1 MRIVLI
7 PSAELSYNSGSVI
20 YAKMLFEYL
29 LNNGHDVYM
38 LGNCVPQDIDEKYKK
53 YIKVGE
59 NLLFHP
65 VIDDRYVSDL
75 QYMKMYIDIVTI
87 ITEIYEEWNGIDVIN
102 AHYASINSY
111 AALHIKKILKV
122 PYVISSFGRDINIGL
137 KCDERI
143 KKFIMQSIPDAD
155 KVIVSEEKIGDEIRK
170 QVVNIRERDILAVP
184 MPLDE
189 RIFEESSLE
198 LQSTEEEK
206 IISTINSCF
215 TPEKGIEDI
224 LRAIASVKRKY
235 RCKLF
240 IAGQDDDENRV
251 NHARLCSLIEELNL
265 SKDVVF
271 LGYLSRA
278 EVGRLLEISDIFIDA
293 RRKGNFSSVL
303 LEAQFKK
310 CLTIASDNVAARKVI
325 TNEKNGL
332 LFEIGD
338 IEGLKKCIEKIF
350 ENKSISIG
358 IKKEMDIW
366 CDKCGK
372 AYRKEICM
380 QKIMEVFQSVKDV

>member
-1 MRIVLI
+1 
-7 PSAELSYNSGSVI
+7 
-20 YAKMLFEYL
+20 
-29 LNNGHDVYM
+29 
-38 LGNCVPQDIDEKYKK
+38 
-53 YIKVGE
+53 
-59 NLLFHP
+59 
-65 VIDDRYVSDL
+65 
-75 QYMKMYIDIVTI
+75 
-87 ITEIYEEWNGIDVIN
+87 
-102 AHYASINSY
+102 
-111 AALHIKKILKV
+111 
-122 PYVISSFGRDINIGL
+122 
-137 KCDERI
+137 
-143 KKFIMQSIPDAD
+143 MQSIPDAD

-338 IEGLKKCIEKIF
+338 IEGLKKCIEKIL
-350 ENKSISIG
+350 K
-358 IKKEMDIW
+358 IK
-366 CDKCGK
+366 
-372 AYRKEICM
+372 
-380 QKIMEVFQSVKDV
+380 VFQSGN

>member
-1 MRIVLI
+1 M
-7 PSAELSYNSGSVI
+7 
-20 YAKMLFEYL
+20 
-29 LNNGHDVYM
+29 
-38 LGNCVPQDIDEKYKK
+38 
-53 YIKVGE
+53 
-59 NLLFHP
+59 
-65 VIDDRYVSDL
+65 
-75 QYMKMYIDIVTI
+75 
-87 ITEIYEEWNGIDVIN
+87 
-102 AHYASINSY
+102 
-111 AALHIKKILKV
+111 
-122 PYVISSFGRDINIGL
+122 
-137 KCDERI
+137 
-143 KKFIMQSIPDAD
+143 
-155 KVIVSEEKIGDEIRK
+155 
-170 QVVNIRERDILAVP
+170 
-184 MPLDE
+184 
-189 RIFEESSLE
+189 
-198 LQSTEEEK
+198 
-206 IISTINSCF
+206 
-215 TPEKGIEDI
+215 
-224 LRAIASVKRKY
+224 
-235 RCKLF
+235 
-240 IAGQDDDENRV
+240 